1 MSGLSKK
8 LVWAEIH
15 IRPTLAGKMV
25 SAFWRTPIVYLRI
38 TLKNNQ
44 QYLYYLPREMG
55 KTGFLLSPLISNNMD
70 FAKLASKNSEVEL
83 SENVVKSFA
92 ILIENSAPDSWAFEP
107 NILLSFSFLDFP
119 KQDLGDL
126 LTEIKQEEEKTKKR
140 SEVNSLIQLSL
151 TQIQQ
156 QDFVGAIISCEKAV
170 KLEPTNNIAYNNLGF
185 SYTKLLLFDKAINA
199 FNKAIEISPE
209 FVLAKNNLLDAKLS
223 QNTTVDSNQLINNYM
238 ALTLSYINNNM
249 FDEAITSC
257 EAILKINP
265 NHAISYNN
273 ICVAYNGLRLWDKAI
288 IAAQK
293 AIAIDPNFQ
302 LAKNNLAW
310 AKSQKEQANLSK

>member
-1 MSGLSKK
+1 
-8 LVWAEIH
+8 
-15 IRPTLAGKMV
+15 
-25 SAFWRTPIVYLRI
+25 
-38 TLKNNQ
+38 
-44 QYLYYLPREMG
+44 
-55 KTGFLLSPLISNNMD
+55 
-70 FAKLASKNSEVEL
+70 
-83 SENVVKSFA
+83 
-92 ILIENSAPDSWAFEP
+92 
-107 NILLSFSFLDFP
+107 
-119 KQDLGDL
+119 
-126 LTEIKQEEEKTKKR
+126 
-140 SEVNSLIQLSL
+140 
-151 TQIQQ
+151 
-156 QDFVGAIISCEKAV
+156 
-170 KLEPTNNIAYNNLGF
+170 
-185 SYTKLLLFDKAINA
+185 
-199 FNKAIEISPE
+199 
-209 FVLAKNNLLDAKLS
+209 VLAKNNLLDAKLS